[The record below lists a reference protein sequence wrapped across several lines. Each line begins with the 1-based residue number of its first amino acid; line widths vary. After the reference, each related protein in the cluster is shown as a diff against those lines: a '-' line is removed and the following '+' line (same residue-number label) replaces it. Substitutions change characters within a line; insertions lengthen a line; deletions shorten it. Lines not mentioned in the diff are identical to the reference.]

1 MKRASL
7 AVLAGFLVGFVS
19 LSARAAE
26 TMTLSIKNHR
36 FEPATLTVPAH
47 KKVRLTIKNLDPTP
61 EEFESPALNREKVVG
76 GGKQIVLFIGPLKPG
91 TYKFYGEFHP
101 ATAQGRVVAK

>member
-1 MKRASL
+1 MRASFVAVPV
-7 AVLAGFLVGFVS
+7 AVLLGLASFS
-19 LSARAAE
+19 LRAAE
-26 TMTLSIKNHR
+26 TLTLSIKDHK

-47 KKVRLTIKNLDPTP
+47 KKIKLAIKNIDPTP

>member
-1 MKRASL
+1 MKRTSL
-7 AVLAGFLVGFVS
+7 TVLAGFLVGLVS

-36 FEPATLTVPAH
+36 FEPATLTVPAQ
-47 KKVRLTIKNLDPTP
+47 KKIRLTIKNLDPTP